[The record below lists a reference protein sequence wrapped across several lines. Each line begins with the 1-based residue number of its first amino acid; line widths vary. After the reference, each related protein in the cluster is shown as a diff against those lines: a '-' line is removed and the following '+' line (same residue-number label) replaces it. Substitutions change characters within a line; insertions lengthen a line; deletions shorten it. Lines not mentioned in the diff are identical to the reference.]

1 MKILE
6 LFSGTE
12 CLSNAFRA
20 RGHECFTVDWDTRF
34 PSSLHIDIMQLTAG
48 RILAD
53 LTCRSTS
60 VATRHSH
67 QARLVPL
74 HSLLHRFGRPDIIWA
89 GCDCTTF
96 SVAAIGHHR
105 RKDPATGSLAPKTER
120 AARAD
125 EVNRHTLR
133 IIRSLRPRFF
143 FIENPM
149 GGLRKMDYMQGIPRH
164 LITYCQYGFTYRKA
178 TDIWT
183 NHPQPEFLPPCRNG
197 DPCHQP
203 APRGT
208 RQGLQG
214 IQDRALRSAYPPKLC
229 EHIVSICERYF
240 DREPLPVSWHI
251 DAKPPVQLE
260 LF

>member
-20 RGHECFTVDWDTRF
+20 RGHQCFTVDWDTRF

-89 GCDCTTF
+89 GCDPATF

-105 RKDPATGSLAPKTER
+105 RGKAVGERDGAPPIK
-120 AARAD
+120 
-125 EVNRHTLR
+125 
-133 IIRSLRPRFF
+133 F
-143 FIENPM
+143 
-149 GGLRKMDYMQGIPRH
+149 
-164 LITYCQYGFTYRKA
+164 
-178 TDIWT
+178 
-183 NHPQPEFLPPCRNG
+183 
-197 DPCHQP
+197 
-203 APRGT
+203 
-208 RQGLQG
+208 
-214 IQDRALRSAYPPKLC
+214 
-229 EHIVSICERYF
+229 
-240 DREPLPVSWHI
+240 
-251 DAKPPVQLE
+251 
-260 LF
+260 